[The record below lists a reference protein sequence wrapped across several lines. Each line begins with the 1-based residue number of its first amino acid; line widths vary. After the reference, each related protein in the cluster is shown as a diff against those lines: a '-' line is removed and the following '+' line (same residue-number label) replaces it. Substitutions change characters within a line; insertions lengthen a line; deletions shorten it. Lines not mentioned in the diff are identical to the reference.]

1 MSWGEKDKT
10 ACTICTAFSLHAAF
24 RVSAVWKKKHL
35 IWFKPVL
42 TADCRVHCSVKSE
55 ERQQS
60 RDWLCCLITEAVC
73 STLPIKS
80 TAAGCTF
87 KPPHMQR
94 SKFQAGRRL
103 DFVRKGAEGHQSSL
117 LAVKRKETRTTAG
130 FYLRAFGCSA
140 MAKHKNASLSF
151 VSAHLLLVDLGRAK
165 MQAMQINNG
174 SHMLPSIAVS
184 KPSQTLKNRTVIV
197 PEYSIRCWSCI
208 PGSGWRIWS
217 IITTLTPTWFTPQHL
232 FHTSKVILIVYGLVT
247 FFPLQ
252 PIFKKSL
259 NISQV
264 DFLLKFSAGL
274 LDF

>member
-1 MSWGEKDKT
+1 M
-10 ACTICTAFSLHAAF
+10 
-24 RVSAVWKKKHL
+24 KKEHL

-42 TADCRVHCSVKSE
+42 TADCRVRCSVKSQ

-60 RDWLCCLITEAVC
+60 RGWLCCLIAEAVC
-73 STLPIKS
+73 STPLIKS
-80 TAAGCTF
+80 TAADCMF
-87 KPPHMQR
+87 KPPQMQR
-94 SKFQAGRRL
+94 SEFQAGRSL
-103 DFVRKGAEGHQSSL
+103 DFVCKGAEGHQCSL
-117 LAVKRKETRTTAG
+117 LAVNRKETRTTAG
-130 FYLRAFGCSA
+130 FYLRALGCSA
-140 MAKHKNASLSF
+140 MAKHKKASLSS
-151 VSAHLLLVDLGRAK
+151 VSAHLLLVDLGQTK
-165 MQAMQINNG
+165 MQAMQINNW
-174 SHMLPSIAVS
+174 SHMLPSIASS
-184 KPSQTLKNRTVIV
+184 KSSQTLKNITVIV
-197 PEYSIRCWSCI
+197 LKYSIRCWSCI

-217 IITTLTPTWFTPQHL
+217 IITTLSPMWFALQHL